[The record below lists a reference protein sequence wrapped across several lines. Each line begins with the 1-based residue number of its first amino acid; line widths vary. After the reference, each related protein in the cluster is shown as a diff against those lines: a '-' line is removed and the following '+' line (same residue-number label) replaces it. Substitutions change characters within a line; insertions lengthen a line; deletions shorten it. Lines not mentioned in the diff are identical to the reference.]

1 MNDRENRRYDMFG
14 RVQTFGKDNT
24 ADFAAGSKAAGHF
37 TTLAQVITDLNT
49 AKAGQDGG
57 TATAKSVLL
66 DALRLDLQN
75 IARTARA
82 IDAAEP
88 GFADR
93 YRLPDSPSQTAL
105 LTTADAVVLAL
116 AQPGIPAKFIAYEMP
131 ADFVQDLKDD
141 LAAIRG
147 ADDDMES
154 DDQDGVSSTAAVG
167 RLIKAGMAERS
178 PSSTPSCATNTPAT
192 PTNSAPGTAPATSS
206 APRSGRRKRT
216 TAAPHRPRRHSKAR
230 SSPAQRRDAPRSG
243 AHADE

>member
-14 RVQTFGKDNT
+14 RVQTFGKDHT

-37 TTLAQVITDLNT
+37 TTLAQVITDLDT

-82 IDAAEP
+82 IDAAQP
-88 GFADR
+88 GFADS

-105 LTTADAVVLAL
+105 LTTADAVVIAL

-131 ADFVQDLKDD
+131 ADFVQDLQDD
-141 LAAIRG
+141 LAAIRS

-167 RLIKAGMAERS
+167 RLIKAGMAEVTQLDAIMRNKYARNPDKLRAWDS
-178 PSSTPSCATNTPAT
+178 ASHIERAPKREKKKDNGGTPPPA
-192 PTNSAPGTAPATSS
+192 PP
-206 APRSGRRKRT
+206 K
-216 TAAPHRPRRHSKAR
+216 
-230 SSPAQRRDAPRSG
+230 
-243 AHADE
+243 